1 MKGFDTMFKWNDKY
15 NLSIDCELFGYLQDM
30 EENPNM
36 TLDDLHFTVLAMI
49 GAIAIY
55 NPHAPQVYTTLDN
68 ILITMAQDMSFKASP
83 KIRTGIMNGFNTLAE
98 YEAIEMDQ
106 LFTGDKK
113 QLVCIKPNKLG
124 HQVADENGEII
135 NYFQIGREELA
146 TILIGSNIPHHL
158 IIITCNQC
166 SRFNGEAYD
175 AFSKGLWNP
184 GAYDSNPQLFK
195 KLSCWASQ
203 DTITSSWI
211 NSKGEEV
218 KRLKNW
224 NVTPAQFSRYYNQLI
239 DLKIFDRI
247 ITNKIDKKTSY
258 YFRPAH
264 RECVIWSLELLDKE
278 RTFVE
283 KRKQEEPQAQHEP
296 PVSKFDRKAFE
307 KKLAKLRGTVDYD

>member
-68 ILITMAQDMSFKASP
+68 ILITMAQDVSFKASP

-124 HQVADENGEII
+124 HQVADENGEVI
-135 NYFQIGREELA
+135 NYFQISREELA
-146 TILIGSNIPHHL
+146 TILIGSNTPHHL
-158 IIITCNQC
+158 IVITCNQC

-175 AFSKGLWNP
+175 AFSQGLWNP

-203 DTITSSWI
+203 DTITSS
-211 NSKGEEV
+211 
-218 KRLKNW
+218 KNW

-247 ITNKIDKKTSY
+247 ITNKIDKKTSH

-264 RECVIWSLELLDKE
+264 RECVIWSLELLAKE

-283 KRKQEEPQAQHEP
+283 KRKQEESQAQHEP

-307 KKLAKLRGTVDYD
+307 EKLAKLRGTVNYD

>member
-1 MKGFDTMFKWNDKY
+1 MRLRLYMKGFDTMFKWNDKY

-158 IIITCNQC
+158 MSKVWYLASRGKFTTFYSIYKQLFSFCPCIVFCNQLHLL
-166 SRFNGEAYD
+166 
-175 AFSKGLWNP
+175 FSQSVLL
-184 GAYDSNPQLFK
+184 S
-195 KLSCWASQ
+195 KLSKH
-203 DTITSSWI
+203 I
-211 NSKGEEV
+211 
-218 KRLKNW
+218 
-224 NVTPAQFSRYYNQLI
+224 
-239 DLKIFDRI
+239 
-247 ITNKIDKKTSY
+247 
-258 YFRPAH
+258 
-264 RECVIWSLELLDKE
+264 
-278 RTFVE
+278 
-283 KRKQEEPQAQHEP
+283 
-296 PVSKFDRKAFE
+296 
-307 KKLAKLRGTVDYD
+307 

>member
-1 MKGFDTMFKWNDKY
+1 MFDWNDKY

-36 TLDDLHFTVLAMI
+36 TVDDLHFTVLAMI
-49 GAIAIY
+49 GAIAIH
-55 NPHAPQVYTTLDN
+55 NPYAPQVYTTLDS
-68 ILITMAQDMSFKASP
+68 ILITMAQDVNFKASP
-83 KIRTGIMNGFNTLAE
+83 KIRTGIMNGFNTLAK
-98 YEAIEMDQ
+98 YGAIEMDQ

-113 QLVCIKPNKLG
+113 QLVCIKPHKLG
-124 HQVADENGEII
+124 HKVADENGETI
-135 NYFQIGREELA
+135 NYFQLSRAELA
-146 TILIGSNIPHHL
+146 TILIGSNTPHHL
-158 IIITCNQC
+158 IAITCNQC

-175 AFSKGLWNP
+175 AFSKGFWNP
-184 GAYDSNPQLFK
+184 GAYDATPQLFK

-211 NSKGEEV
+211 NSKGKEI

-247 ITNKIDKKTSY
+247 IIGYGRISH

-264 RECVIWSLELLDKE
+264 RECVAWSLELLAKE
-278 RTFVE
+278 QAFVE
-283 KRKQEEPQAQHEP
+283 RKQQEQQEQEKSPDK
-296 PVSKFDRKAFE
+296 KFDRKAFE
-307 KKLAKLRGTVDYD
+307 QKLARLGSTVDYD